1 MFKKKVSLQ
10 PQVFETIEFKLTLIH
25 YPDTW
30 HVYSESAGYE
40 DGNYCI
46 IEVNGNDLCKNT
58 RGHNIVVINPVK
70 DTIVSRAF
78 DTWQT
83 DDYVT
88 SAGV

>member
-1 MFKKKVSLQ
+1 MLLQ
-10 PQVFETIEFKLTLIH
+10 PQNHQTLKTNFDTV

-58 RGHNIVVINPVK
+58 RGHNIVVINPMK
-70 DTIVSRAF
+70 DTIVSKAF

-88 SAGV
+88 SAGVCVDF